1 MKRYRKDTGW
11 ACRFSFEWSQTSGGA
26 EPLLVSGR
34 FPSSP
39 FTEFFLLSFYFCSS
53 DFSTKFLLRQKLSR
67 GWNGLLPS
75 LNGFFYYF
83 YWVLLGFTGFFSGFL
98 AELMTL
104 NVADAPFQQVLTGT
118 TCGRLCGFELV
129 LPSFILCFLILVSEF
144 S

>member
-1 MKRYRKDTGW
+1 MVADIWRRRAVTRLGSLPILSLYRV
-11 ACRFSFEWSQTSGGA
+11 FSS
-26 EPLLVSGR
+26 
-34 FPSSP
+34 
-39 FTEFFLLSFYFCSS
+39 FFLFLFLGFLNQIFTSS
-53 DFSTKFLLRQKLSR
+53 EALERLEWLITKFERV
-67 GWNGLLPS
+67 
-75 LNGFFYYF
+75 FYYF